1 MQRFGVDWDGPNVE
15 GNDAAIDV
23 PETPC
28 PLSLLQ
34 YEELMRLVPALAE
47 STNYGIDL
55 YEETLNFV
63 F

>member
-1 MQRFGVDWDGPNVE
+1 ME
-15 GNDAAIDV
+15 GSNDTIDIQ
-23 PETPC
+23 ETLC
-28 PLSLLQ
+28 PLHLLE

-63 F
+63 YVHCNM